1 MFRREIGGKGHTRLP
16 AGQLKRFIPVM
27 NAAID
32 FSRFVY
38 KQTKPRLSLYEDPGK
53 ENRADAA
60 RGSPVP
66 NNAHLSPERAR
77 RMSPR
82 ACGRGRHTVVPET
95 PDEERVSAGEGR
107 RRMRPAAAKEKRK
120 RRRLSS
126 SSSSGSGNES
136 RDLER
141 VGGGARGRTGSP
153 LSNKRQKRKNGESL
167 FQSNNTN
174 YSGDEEGVKEGEG
187 DLVPRGLLDSKINC
201 ESSNESDI
209 ESGFSS
215 EYEEV
220 RPTDTQIPPP
230 PPPLAAEDGWLSSRT
245 RPPRVNHQRDRQR
258 VKQRDRQRVNQRD
271 KQRVSQRDRQHVNQ
285 RDKQRVSQR
294 DRQHYLSRC
303 GAASTG
309 AVERRRD
316 LESLKELFPG
326 QSERV
331 LRERLNECS
340 GVDEAIASILASD
353 GEFRRM

>member
-1 MFRREIGGKGHTRLP
+1 
-16 AGQLKRFIPVM
+16 M
-27 NAAID
+27 NAVID

-126 SSSSGSGNES
+126 SSSSESGNES

-141 VGGGARGRTGSP
+141 VGGGARGRT

-174 YSGDEEGVKEGEG
+174 YSGDEDGVKEGER

-209 ESGFSS
+209 ESGSSS

-220 RPTDTQIPPP
+220 SQIPPP

-258 VKQRDRQRVNQRD
+258 VNQRDRQRVKQRD
-271 KQRVSQRDRQHVNQ
+271 KQRV
-285 RDKQRVSQR
+285 KQR

-303 GAASTG
+303 GAVSTG
-309 AVERRRD
+309 PVERRRD

>member
-82 ACGRGRHTVVPET
+82 ACGRGRPTVVPET

-126 SSSSGSGNES
+126 SSSSESGNES

-141 VGGGARGRTGSP
+141 VGGARGRTGSP
-153 LSNKRQKRKNGESL
+153 LSNKRQKRKNGKSL

-174 YSGDEEGVKEGEG
+174 YSGDEEGVKEGER

-209 ESGFSS
+209 ESGSSS

-220 RPTDTQIPPP
+220 RPTDTQLPPPPP

-258 VKQRDRQRVNQRD
+258 VNQRDRQRVKQRD
-271 KQRVSQRDRQHVNQ
+271 KQC
-285 RDKQRVSQR
+285 VSQR

-303 GAASTG
+303 GAVSTG

-326 QSERV
+326 QSESV

-353 GEFRRM
+353 GEFRRMWQ